1 MQFKKGS
8 PYRQMFSGKQCSGG
22 TPPSFIRDA
31 VSRVGDGFLQE
42 HWVHSS
48 GYADHHR
55 GKHSTLPVAPR
66 QPQTIHT
73 NEHGCIP
80 IKIYGHQSTNFMKF
94 SHIIKYIF

>member
-48 GYADHHR
+48 GYADQHLWQALNSPCSAKAATDNTH
-55 GKHSTLPVAPR
+55 K
-66 QPQTIHT
+66 
-73 NEHGCIP
+73 
-80 IKIYGHQSTNFMKF
+80 
-94 SHIIKYIF
+94 